1 VTYTF
6 FLFLIYLY
14 INRVFNSS
22 KEVKNL
28 WKFTSEL
35 ETIPEMI
42 ESPMLQGHVHS
53 MVKTLHK
60 IIMLM
65 TRSTV
70 AEQDKRKL
78 IDLGKR
84 HYHYG
89 LKKEHFKV
97 YIYI

>member
-1 VTYTF
+1 
-6 FLFLIYLY
+6 
-14 INRVFNSS
+14 
-22 KEVKNL
+22 
-28 WKFTSEL
+28 
-35 ETIPEMI
+35 MI
-42 ESPMLQGHVHS
+42 ESPMVQGHVHA
-53 MVKTLHK
+53 MIKTLHK

-97 YIYI
+97 YIYIYIYNFSL